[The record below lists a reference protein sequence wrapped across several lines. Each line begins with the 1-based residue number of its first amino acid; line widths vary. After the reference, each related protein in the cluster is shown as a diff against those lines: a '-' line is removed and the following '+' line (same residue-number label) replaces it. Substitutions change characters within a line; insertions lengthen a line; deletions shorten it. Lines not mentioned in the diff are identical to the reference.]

1 MLLIYRMLINFKI
14 LKSQIVL
21 LLMILALVLVK
32 NIYNGLSI
40 ITIQILML
48 PIITWIIINFY
59 NNLFTY
65 NIVFNKIT
73 KKTLNMLFVDFF
85 IINFSF
91 IFVSTVILTP
101 FISEKELF
109 IPFLYNFSSQVF
121 FLTSFSSLTCIIFRN
136 FEMPLII
143 FLSYYTAS
151 ILGVLDK
158 LKVHSVL
165 FLSGNY
171 FNLNETIPM
180 IYSNI
185 IYGVI
190 FIVFSWMIL
199 DEIKS
204 EKIQRN

>member
-109 IPFLYNFSSQVF
+109 IPFLYNYSSQVF